1 MAGARL
7 HEEKRRVAKELR
19 KRGILPPYEI
29 LSDQSSWQGDDTWV
43 CDVSVHG
50 QVMDAVKCAW
60 NRKKTPLL
68 VDASADDRDD
78 PRPTPLDLIFGGA
91 YRGMDDHMTYEGR

>member
-1 MAGARL
+1 
-7 HEEKRRVAKELR
+7 
-19 KRGILPPYEI
+19 
-29 LSDQSSWQGDDTWV
+29 
-43 CDVSVHG
+43 
-50 QVMDAVKCAW
+50 MDAVKCAW